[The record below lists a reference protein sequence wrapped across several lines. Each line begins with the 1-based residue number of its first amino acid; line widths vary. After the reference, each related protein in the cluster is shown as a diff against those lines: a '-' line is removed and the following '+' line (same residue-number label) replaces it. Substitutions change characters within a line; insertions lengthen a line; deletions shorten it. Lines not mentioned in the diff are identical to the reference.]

1 VAFRAVF
8 QISLHYAHNAKM
20 AGFDPELSVEVSGNR
35 TLPGTG
41 YSVTYFKPRGQPWLA
56 AKNIVHEDDP
66 RIAITSSRQNLEGSQ
81 RQGERPRDL
90 GWIV

>member
-66 RIAITSSRQNLEGSQ
+66 RIAITSAEFLAKTWKVANDKAKDLET
-81 RQGERPRDL
+81 
-90 GWIV
+90 

>member
-1 VAFRAVF
+1 
-8 QISLHYAHNAKM
+8 M

-66 RIAITSSRQNLEGSQ
+66 RIAITSAEFLAKTWKVANDKAKDLET
-81 RQGERPRDL
+81 
-90 GWIV
+90 